1 MALTRFARL
10 PLWLLATTLLAGCQV
25 GGGGTGAQSDRE
37 GYFTWVDEQGRVRYT
52 RIPESDKAGPDTQ
65 SGPASSSVG
74 DPGAG
79 GSGNLLDDAEY
90 NTENYP
96 DGEALARK
104 GFIRPGQRQPYF
116 TWLDAEGNVRVS
128 YYTPNFDS
136 GSNSSADG
144 APLELTPASVYLP
157 SESAAPMEPVE
168 GYDPDAFAILGIE
181 QAPPSGLQQFSAYC
195 CEALSSRSY
204 QEWQEGTEFG
214 VGFDDDTPRHVFS
227 TGESPFQL
235 IALPSGVFRSGFVMR
250 LRSYDHKGAF
260 IPSLAFLDREFRP
273 VRVVTDMVMAYT
285 PENWRRRGFL
295 EAWVPAFPGQG
306 ERWLL
311 VYTREEDLEGQT
323 VIESAQGPRAIK
335 HTAAGELG
343 IATFEQ

>member
-1 MALTRFARL
+1 MAMTRFARL

-25 GGGGTGAQSDRE
+25 GGGGTAAQSDRE
-37 GYFTWVDEQGRVRYT
+37 GYFTWVDEQGRVRYS
-52 RIPESDKAGPDTQ
+52 RIPESEKAGD
-65 SGPASSSVG
+65 SAS

-79 GSGNLLDDAEY
+79 ASPKLLEDAEY

-104 GFIRPGQRQPYF
+104 GFIRSGQRQPYF

-128 YYTPNFDS
+128 YYTPDFDGDKKS
-136 GSNSSADG
+136 GSDAV
-144 APLELTPASVYLP
+144 PLELTSARVYLP
-157 SESAAPMEPVE
+157 SEPAAQTEPVE
-168 GYDPDAFAILGIE
+168 GYDPNAFVVLGIE
-181 QAPPSGLQQFSAYC
+181 QVQPSGLEQFSAFC
-195 CEALSSRSY
+195 CQALSSRNY
-204 QEWQEGTEFG
+204 QNWQEGAEFG
-214 VGFDDDTPRHVFS
+214 VRFDGDTPRHEFS
-227 TGESPFQL
+227 TGESPFHL
-235 IALPSGVFRSGFVMR
+235 IALPTGAFRPGFVMR

-273 VRVVTDMVMAYT
+273 VRVVTDMVMAHT

-311 VYTREEDLEGQT
+311 IYTRSEDLGGQT
-323 VIESAQGPRAIK
+323 VIESPQGPRAIK
-335 HTAAGELG
+335 HTAEGELG
-343 IATFEQ
+343 ITTFEP